1 VRWFSLA
8 LNLFT
13 LVVVLVSVE
22 FVLLGWARNEETI
35 GYVARQRGD
44 EELAVLLEA
53 KARRL
58 RRLAWPLR
66 LFVRP

>member
-1 VRWFSLA
+1 MHWFSLA
-8 LNLFT
+8 ADLLT
-13 LVVVLVSVE
+13 MVVVALTVE
-22 FVLLGWARNEETI
+22 FVLLGWARNEETLAYI
-35 GYVARQRGD
+35 LRQRGD
-44 EELAVLLEA
+44 EELAEPLEA